1 MNSTSSKC
9 AAMHMCVSF
18 FFSPCGRN
26 SLAFAFKNRMV
37 FLLSSGSYAEK
48 YRYID
53 IIYPIERIVNRY
65 ADENTIVF
73 AQNNAF
79 IKIGRHEFLHEC
91 AYSFAQKRER
101 LYN

>member
-1 MNSTSSKC
+1 
-9 AAMHMCVSF
+9 
-18 FFSPCGRN
+18 
-26 SLAFAFKNRMV
+26 MV

-48 YRYID
+48 YSYTD
-53 IIYPIERIVNRY
+53 IIYPIARIVKRY
-65 ADENTIVF
+65 ADENTTVF

-79 IKIGRHEFLHEC
+79 IKIGRHEFLHES